1 MIERKYRFDVFLSYA
16 GAERATADV
25 IRRSLSAEGLRVFD
39 PTDAATG
46 ESIADAI
53 WKALAKSDAIVVVL
67 SSDEPPNPNTAA
79 ELGAAQAW
87 HKPIYLVSN
96 ANGGTR
102 IPTFLSGYRLYP
114 VSRIDDVARAIK
126 KGPPPLTPEEIERL
140 QALYLEFN
148 TPTDQLMKDP
158 TALERLA
165 ERFNSGPKADISGER
180 LMYEM
185 LRLRKLG
192 NWPRLGRNRL
202 SKPRT

>member
-16 GAERATADV
+16 AAERATAEV
-25 IRRSLSAEGLRVFD
+25 IRRSLSAEGLRIFD
-39 PTDAATG
+39 PADAATG
-46 ESIADAI
+46 ETIADAV
-53 WKALAKSDAIVVVL
+53 WKALAESDAFVVVL
-67 SSDEPPNPNTAA
+67 SADEQPKPNTAA

-114 VSRIDDVARAIK
+114 LSRIDDVARAIK

-165 ERFNSGPKADISGER
+165 DRFNSKAKANISGER

>member
-16 GAERATADV
+16 ATERATAEV

-39 PTDAATG
+39 PANAASG
-46 ESIADAI
+46 ESIADAV
-53 WKALAKSDAIVVVL
+53 WKALAESDAIVVVL
-67 SSDEPPNPNTAA
+67 SADDLPNPNTAA

-96 ANGGTR
+96 ANGSTR
-102 IPTFLSGYRLYP
+102 VPTFLRGYRLYP

-126 KGPPPLTPEEIERL
+126 KGLEPLAPEELELL
-140 QALYLEFN
+140 QALYLEFK

-158 TALERLA
+158 SSLERLA
-165 ERFNSGPKADISGER
+165 DRFNSRAKANISGER
-180 LMYEM
+180 LMYEI